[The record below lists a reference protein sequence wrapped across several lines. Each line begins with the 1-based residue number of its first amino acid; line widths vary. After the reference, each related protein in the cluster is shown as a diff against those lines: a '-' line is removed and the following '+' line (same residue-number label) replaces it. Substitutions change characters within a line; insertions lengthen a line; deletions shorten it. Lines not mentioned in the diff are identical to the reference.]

1 MTDERE
7 SLRDDIAFLR
17 DLARDDGAGLA
28 REGANMIVVGLL
40 FGAVAFSYWLI
51 FAGYVTPPPAV
62 VSWLWAAGVGVMILV
77 ALFLNRGLPRASG
90 AASRALAAAWGG
102 TGVSLLA
109 PCLGLMLGGARTGN
123 AHLVLWIFPVI
134 LFTLYGAA
142 WGVAFVVK
150 RRQWLFNVAVGC
162 AATAFAEGA
171 LVSSPYQWLVLSA
184 GLILLV
190 ALPGAAILRQSRA
203 RAG

>member
-1 MTDERE
+1 MTDERQ

-17 DLARDDGAGLA
+17 DLARDDGADLA
-28 REGANMIVVGLL
+28 REGANMIVVGLV
-40 FGAVAFSYWLI
+40 FGAVTFTYWLV
-51 FAGYVTPPPAV
+51 FTGHAAGLAV
-62 VSWLWAAGVGVMILV
+62 VVPWLWAAGVAIMILV
-77 ALFLNRGLPRASG
+77 AMLLNRGLPRASG
-90 AASRALAAAWGG
+90 AASRAVAAAWGG
-102 TGVSLLA
+102 TGVSLIA

-142 WGVAFVVK
+142 WTVAWVVK
-150 RRQWLFNVAVGC
+150 RRGWLFLVAVGC
-162 AATAFAEGA
+162 FAAAFAEGA
-171 LVSSPYQWLVLSA
+171 LVSSPHQWLVLAA
-184 GLILLV
+184 GLILCV